1 MAEMMAFPPASHAT
15 LKMGHPWELCRG
27 SHGSAGES
35 LSCLCQGS
43 VEKGVAYRRL
53 STSGHLF

>member
-27 SHGSAGES
+27 SHGSACET
-35 LSCLCQGS
+35 LSVYFKPVS
-43 VEKGVAYRRL
+43 RRML
-53 STSGHLF
+53 HTDAHQHQIGI